1 MADPVKLDLA
11 DTVLVCIDIQHRP
24 RTYWTPRR
32 MRDTFPEGE
41 GETFTREELN
51 AAVDHYFEVLLP
63 HAAGV
68 AEFALRHGLP
78 RVFVHWSSVQGL
90 DQPRPNEIFHL
101 QVGDYVIAKTARDAF
116 ASSNLAGVLAGLG
129 RRTLLLI
136 GGHTR
141 GCLGDTAR
149 SALAVGYRCVLV
161 RDATYDVSILRW
173 PLGIAEVPY
182 TAVID
187 TVQLLNL

>member
-1 MADPVKLDLA
+1 MPDPLKLDLA
-11 DTVLVCIDIQHRP
+11 DTTLVCIDIQQRP

-32 MRDTFPEGE
+32 VKETFREGE
-41 GETFTREELN
+41 AFTLDELN
-51 AAVDHYFEVLLP
+51 AAVDHFFEVLLP

-78 RVFVHWSSVQGL
+78 RVFVHWSSVQGV
-90 DQPRPNEIFHL
+90 DQPRPNEIFRL
-101 QVGDYVIAKTARDAF
+101 QVGDYVIAKTQRDAF

-129 RRTLLLI
+129 RRTLLLM

-149 SALAVGYRCVLV
+149 TALTAGYRCVLV

-173 PLGIAEVPY
+173 PLGIAEAPY

-187 TVQLLNL
+187 TAELLAAGE

>member
-1 MADPVKLDLA
+1 MPDPLKLDLA
-11 DTVLVCIDIQHRP
+11 DTTLVCIDIQQRP

-32 MRDTFPEGE
+32 VKETFREGE
-41 GETFTREELN
+41 AFTLDELN
-51 AAVDHYFEVLLP
+51 AAVD
-63 HAAGV
+63 
-68 AEFALRHGLP
+68 
-78 RVFVHWSSVQGL
+78 
-90 DQPRPNEIFHL
+90 
-101 QVGDYVIAKTARDAF
+101 DYVIAKTQRDAF

-129 RRTLLLI
+129 RRTLLLM

-149 SALAVGYRCVLV
+149 TALTAGYRCVLV

-173 PLGIAEVPY
+173 PLGIAEAPY

-187 TVQLLNL
+187 TAELLAAGE